1 MKAKLDAEETADRL
15 PATEIRSLWKCARQF
30 LQRLGTSACLGTSMK
45 KTRNSLPHSRRAGT
59 SAPTP
64 YARKEGSVGWSDV
77 PFSSSGL
84 RLRHDPTDGPRRGSV
99 VDKWK

>member
-45 KTRNSLPHSRRAGT
+45 EDEEQPSSLPPSGYFSPDPVCSQRRE
-59 SAPTP
+59 
-64 YARKEGSVGWSDV
+64 R
-77 PFSSSGL
+77 GL
-84 RLRHDPTDGPRRGSV
+84 V
-99 VDKWK
+99 